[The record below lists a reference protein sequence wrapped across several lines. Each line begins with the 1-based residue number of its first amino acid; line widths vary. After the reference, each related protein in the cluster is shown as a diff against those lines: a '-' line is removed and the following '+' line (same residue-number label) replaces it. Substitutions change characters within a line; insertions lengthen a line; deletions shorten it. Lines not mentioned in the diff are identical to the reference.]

1 MLHHHSHH
9 VDLPTCNN
17 FQLLVHW
24 PQNLNKLA
32 QKVRNPKRAEII
44 EPFGGLRHHHHHHH
58 HHQPLV
64 PPCLRQWAP
73 RASKMEHMWNY
84 NAVALHKTWWVQP
97 TKQRGILILPG
108 DEDNYI
114 IGIRYWL
121 TTVLAKYPLEITLRG
136 MTWVSLPKKYPV
148 TKHCSNRTRRVPD
161 KSSGG
166 CCSSSSVPSSSTC
179 CSVSASNH
187 TTGLPYVKENEG
199 GTYFWHFPLFWLVWQ
214 QSLFFLFWD
223 QFCQ

>member
-1 MLHHHSHH
+1 MLHHHYHH

-32 QKVRNPKRAEII
+32 QKVRNPKRAEIL
-44 EPFGGLRHHHHHHH
+44 EPFGGLRHHHHH

-73 RASKMEHMWNY
+73 CASKMEHMWNY

-136 MTWVSLPKKYPV
+136 MTWVSLPKKKCCYKTLLQQNPQ
-148 TKHCSNRTRRVPD
+148 
-161 KSSGG
+161 SSGQIVRRLLPFV
-166 CCSSSSVPSSSTC
+166 CSFFFHLLLGFCVQPHHWAPLS
-179 CSVSASNH
+179 
-187 TTGLPYVKENEG
+187 YVKENEG
-199 GTYFWHFPLFWLVWQ
+199 GAYFWHFPLFWLVWQ